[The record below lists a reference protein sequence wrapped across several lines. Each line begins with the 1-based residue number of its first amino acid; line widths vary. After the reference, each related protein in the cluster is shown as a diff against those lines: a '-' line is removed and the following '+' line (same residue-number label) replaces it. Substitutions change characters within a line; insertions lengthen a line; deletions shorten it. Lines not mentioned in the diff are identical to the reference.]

1 MSTKIAIGCLV
12 QWYEVEVIDDYLLSL
27 KNSISEYEIKGDVQN
42 LYLDFDI
49 YIGKMLEKPISNKSA
64 TELGNEMYD
73 KIVGL
78 KHYFPNLNI
87 NCNIRKDLIT
97 ISDYRREFN
106 SFYSGIADVL
116 IWGESDMIAPKE
128 LFTSVDML
136 HSSDSVPSKYIAT
149 FAITKMW
156 DSSWTPLEHPTVKDK
171 PFIEGDTE
179 NWWSV
184 RYTMSIEEL
193 YKINDLETNL
203 SINEINPIKFNGCG
217 LVISSEVI
225 KSGVN
230 IPKSVFFVHED
241 TAFMIMLQKILPNI
255 KQLHFSNILLAHN
268 RKNPKKRMYILGEDN
283 IDKTDM
289 GALRKSHPWYTLANK
304 MSESN
309 CYNLFDTNYKS
320 YSWEDVFKKLQ
331 N

>member
-1 MSTKIAIGCLV
+1 MNAINSKTT
-12 QWYEVEVIDDYLLSL
+12 QPEVLTL
-27 KNSISEYEIKGDVQN
+27 
-42 LYLDFDI
+42 
-49 YIGKMLEKPISNKSA
+49 PR
-64 TELGNEMYD
+64 
-73 KIVGL
+73 
-78 KHYFPNLNI
+78 H
-87 NCNIRKDLIT
+87 
-97 ISDYRREFN
+97 
-106 SFYSGIADVL
+106 
-116 IWGESDMIAPKE
+116 
-128 LFTSVDML
+128 
-136 HSSDSVPSKYIAT
+136 
-149 FAITKMW
+149 
-156 DSSWTPLEHPTVKDK
+156 
-171 PFIEGDTE
+171 
-179 NWWSV
+179 
-184 RYTMSIEEL
+184 
-193 YKINDLETNL
+193 
-203 SINEINPIKFNGCG
+203 KFNGCG

-225 KSGVN
+225 RAGVN